1 MPFLRL
7 YSGQTLQQ
15 QWELGA
21 NRLTIGRAPDN
32 DIVLQHPAV
41 SNHHA
46 HIETDGH
53 EYTLVDDASTN
64 GVYVNKQKISRHTL
78 TFWDEIQIHSYK
90 LVFMS
95 TARLAG
101 ETPPRELTQTATFE
115 QSGTVVVQAGDL
127 DALRKKLEQARVAY
141 LVVVDSGVKILLEK
155 ARFTLGRSRECDL
168 RCGGWFAPKLAAT
181 IQQQH
186 DGYYVIPAKRV
197 RVFVNGEYPRDPVRL
212 VDNSDI
218 KLQGLTLKYYLR
230 PLDKTG

>member
-7 YSGQTLQQ
+7 YSGRMLQQ

-21 NRLTIGRAPDN
+21 NRLTIGRAADN

-41 SNHHA
+41 SKHHA

-53 EYTLVDDASTN
+53 DYIVVDDESAN
-64 GVYVNKQKISRHTL
+64 GVLVNTQKINRHTL

-101 ETPPRELTQTATFE
+101 ETPSREVAQTADLE
-115 QSGTVVVQAGDL
+115 QSGTVVMKLGDV

-141 LVVVDSGVKILLEK
+141 LLVVDSNVRILLDK
-155 ARFTLGRSRECDL
+155 ASFTLGRSRTCDL

-181 IQQQH
+181 IQQQQ
-186 DGYYVIPAKRV
+186 DERYLIPAKRV

-218 KLQGLTLKYYLR
+218 KLQGLTLKYYVR
-230 PLDKTG
+230 PLESS